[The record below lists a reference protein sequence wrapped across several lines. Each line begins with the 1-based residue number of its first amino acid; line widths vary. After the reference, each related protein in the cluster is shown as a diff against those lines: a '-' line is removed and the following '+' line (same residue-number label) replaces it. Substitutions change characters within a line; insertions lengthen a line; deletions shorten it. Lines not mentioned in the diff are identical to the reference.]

1 MSDPLAKP
9 YWTVPFDDRTPAEL
23 LTVIEQ
29 NNAQILQQIKEMP
42 ELHSAVQLALLCD
55 FLQDILITEAAVAA
69 NEALDCSLI
78 DGVAHRGIGEAEF
91 VQK

>member
-1 MSDPLAKP
+1 
-9 YWTVPFDDRTPAEL
+9 VPFDDRTPAEL

-29 NNAQILQQIKEMP
+29 NNAQMLQQIKETL

-69 NEALDCSLI
+69 
-78 DGVAHRGIGEAEF
+78 VATF
-91 VQK
+91 